1 MSTKGHLI
9 LFTIG
14 LLYANILIAGNNQDA
29 LAGIDLNEI
38 VITGSRDQS
47 PVSEIPST
55 VSIIDSEDIESR
67 LEPSLLTVLNEQVP
81 GFFSTSRS
89 IMGYGISTGAAGGIN
104 IRGIGGTNSAQML
117 VLIDGH
123 PQYAGLM
130 GHPIADLYQ
139 ATMAKRIEIV
149 RGPASVLYGSNAMG
163 GTMNIITGSPAYHGF
178 NGSATVAYGSY
189 NSLQSN
195 IATSYSRDKLKAH
208 ASVIYNQSNGHRENM
223 HYNQLQ
229 GNIGVSYQISDSYSV
244 SVQSNVAEIYS
255 ENPGTVLSPL
265 VNNKADIIR
274 GNVSAS
280 FTNSFNKASGAVML
294 FSNFGNHTIDDGNSA
309 GAAPLTY
316 SFRSKDAL
324 SGMSLYET
332 FQMMQG
338 NKTTVGFDYFNVYG
352 KGWFAHDDGTISS
365 PWSKALPAVE
375 EKSQEVAGYINVNQ
389 KLFNRITLNAG
400 IRYNHHSITGNKWIP
415 QTGITYTPN
424 SNHNFKLVVSE
435 GYRNPTMKDMFLFPP
450 QNPDLKPEELNNY
463 EISYSGLYLDSKLS
477 FDISLFY
484 IDAKN
489 IITIEMV
496 DGKKRNMNS
505 GELKNSGI
513 ELESRYIIT
522 DHLSANANYSYLN
535 MKNPVLSAPEHKLY
549 AEIDW
554 LKNRSRFTTGIQYVS
569 GLYTDIT
576 PGNLQQENYTLWN
589 ARYGF
594 TINKNIS
601 LYIKGENLLNCKY
614 ETLAGYPMPGAT
626 VMCGI
631 KIHL

>member
-1 MSTKGHLI
+1 MKKHFSII
-9 LFTIG
+9 LFALTFACT
-14 LLYANILIAGNNQDA
+14 LSANNNQDA

-55 VSIIDSEDIESR
+55 VSVIDSEDIESR
-67 LEPSLLTVLNEQVP
+67 FEPSLLTILNEQIP

-89 IMGYGISTGAAGGIN
+89 VMGYGISTGAAGGIN

-149 RGPASVLYGSNAMG
+149 RGPSSVLYGSNAMG

-178 NGSATVAYGSY
+178 NGSATVAYGLH

-195 IATSYSRDKLKAH
+195 IATSYSKDKLKAH

-229 GNIGVSYQISDSYSV
+229 GNLGMSYRISDSYSV
-244 SVQSNVAEIYS
+244 SVQSNIAEIYS
-255 ENPGTVLSPL
+255 ENPGTVQSPL

-280 FTNSFNKASGAVML
+280 FSNSFNKASGAVML
-294 FSNFGNHTIDDGNSA
+294 FSNFGNHTIDDGNA
-309 GAAPLTY
+309 IGATPLTY

-324 SGMSLYET
+324 SGISFYET
-332 FQMMQG
+332 FHIVNG

-375 EKSQEVAGYINVNQ
+375 EKSNEVAGYINVNQ

-400 IRYNHHSITGNKWIP
+400 IRYNHHSIIGNKWIP

-450 QNPDLKPEELNNY
+450 QNPDLKPEELTNY

-484 IDAKN
+484 IDANN

-513 ELESRYIIT
+513 ELESKYRIT
-522 DHLSANANYSYLN
+522 DHLSASANYSYLN

-549 AEIDW
+549 AEIDL
-554 LKNRSRFTTGIQYVS
+554 LKNRSRFTTGVQYVA

-576 PGNLQQENYTLWN
+576 PGNIQQEQYVLWN
-589 ARYGF
+589 ARYSF
-594 TINKNIS
+594 IINKNIS
-601 LYIKGENLLNCKY
+601 LYIKGENLLNSKY
-614 ETLAGYPMPGAT
+614 ETLSGYPMPGAT
-626 VMCGI
+626 AMCGI
-631 KIHL
+631 KINL

>member
-149 RGPASVLYGSNAMG
+149 RGPSSVLYGSNAMG
-163 GTMNIITGSPAYHGF
+163 GTMNIITGSPACNGF

-195 IATSYSRDKLKAH
+195 ITTSYSRDKLKAH

-324 SGMSLYET
+324 SGMSFYET
-332 FQMMQG
+332 FHIVNG
-338 NKTTVGFDYFNVYG
+338 NKTTVGFDYFNIYG

-375 EKSQEVAGYINVNQ
+375 EKSQEVAGYMNINQ
-389 KLFNRITLNAG
+389 KLFNKFTLNAG
-400 IRYNHHSITGNKWIP
+400 LRYNHHSITGSKWIP

-424 SNHNFKLVVSE
+424 PNHNFKLVVSE

-450 QNPDLKPEELNNY
+450 QNPDLKPEELTNY